1 MSAVVIPLTPRTH
14 YGATPED
21 WTHFSVMLG
30 LTADLLPV
38 VSNPQARIDPSS
50 TVVALGKVPTRYN
63 SHGRVVG
70 FAKWTERFASQAE
83 VERWS
88 RQPDYG
94 ICIQTREV
102 RAIDIDVADPVRS
115 AAIVQAIAD
124 TLGFTPPVRRRGT
137 SGKCLLAVR
146 VPGEYTKRTIH
157 VEGGM
162 VENLNEGQQFIA
174 AGTHPSGARY
184 AWDGGLPEDF
194 PTLTQ
199 AQYENLWHTLALTFA
214 IQDPTDT
221 RGTVRTEKIEH
232 AHQNDA
238 VARQLFDLGMVRSTH
253 ADGRLFI
260 QCPFEAEHTTPST
273 ERDTSTAYW
282 PAHTGGYVHGHFHCL
297 HAHCE
302 HRSDADFQRAIGYVP
317 ELEDFDALLDEA
329 TPVGSTPDAED
340 AADFEDIS
348 DHDDAPVDTMSTPP
362 VPEEKL
368 RFPVET
374 LEQFA
379 SHPPQP
385 WIIKG
390 VLPQAGL
397 AVVYGESASGKSFFC
412 LDMVMAIAQGQA
424 WRERKTR
431 KGRVVYVVAEG
442 AGGFR
447 NRVQAFANHHGI
459 GIADVPLGIINAAP
473 NLIERKDAVALAKS
487 VLKSG
492 GADVIVVDTL
502 SQTTPGANEN
512 SGEDMGKVLA
522 HCREI
527 HRVTGA
533 LVLLIHHSGKDSSK
547 GARGWSGLRA
557 AADVEI
563 EITRNE
569 SLRTAKVTKQK
580 DGEDGAHWNFV
591 LDTVT
596 LGMDEDDDLITS
608 CVVSYDVPQEAFTA
622 TRKEPNTDW
631 RRAALAVAQ
640 EFAQDQLSGI
650 EKEAVI
656 TECMRRPV
664 KPDIQERKRRYNF
677 RVAIEWL
684 AEEGYFTLGEDDCI
698 SFEAGL

>member
-1 MSAVVIPLTPRTH
+1 MPPRPH

-21 WTHFSVMLG
+21 WAHFGVMLG
-30 LTADLLPV
+30 LTTDLLPV
-38 VSNPQARIDPSS
+38 VSNPNATIDPDSK
-50 TVVALGKVPTRYN
+50 VVALGKVPTRYN
-63 SHGRVVG
+63 SGGRVVG
-70 FAKWTERFASQAE
+70 FAKWTERLTEQPE
-83 VERWS
+83 LDRWS

-94 ICIQTREV
+94 ICVQTREV
-102 RAIDIDVADPVRS
+102 RALDIDVADPQRS
-115 AAIVQAIAD
+115 AAIVAAITD
-124 TLGFTPPVRRRGT
+124 TLGFAPPIRRRGA
-137 SGKCLLAVR
+137 SGKCLIAVR
-146 VPGEYTKRTIH
+146 VPGEYVKRTIR
-157 VEGGM
+157 VDGGM
-162 VENLNEGQQFIA
+162 VENLNNGQQFIA
-174 AGTHPSGARY
+174 VGTHPSGVRY
-184 AWDGGLPEDF
+184 EWDGGLPEDF
-194 PTLTQ
+194 PTLTHE
-199 AQYENLWHTLALTFA
+199 QYEGLWQTLALTFA
-214 IQDPTDT
+214 IQDPSAA
-221 RGTVRTEKIEH
+221 RATVRHEKIAH
-232 AHQNDA
+232 AHQIDA
-238 VARQLFDLGMVRSTH
+238 VAKLLFELGRVRSTH

-260 QCPFEAEHTTPST
+260 QCPFENEHST
-273 ERDTSTAYW
+273 VSDERDTATAYW
-282 PAHTGGYVHGHFHCL
+282 PAHTGGYVNGHFHCL

-302 HRSDADFQRAIGYVP
+302 HRTDADFQRAIGYMP
-317 ELEDFDALLDEA
+317 ELEDFDALIEEA
-329 TPVGSTPDAED
+329 APASDAN
-340 AADFEDIS
+340 DFEDIS
-348 DHDDAPVDTMSTPP
+348 EGVDTDSTPP
-362 VPEEKL
+362 AQPEEKL

-397 AVVYGESASGKSFFC
+397 AVVYGESGSGKSFFC
-412 LDMVMAIAQGQA
+412 LDVVASIARGQA

-447 NRVQAFANHHGI
+447 NRVQAYATQHGVAL
-459 GIADVPLGIINAAP
+459 ADVPLGIIAGAP

-487 VLKSG
+487 VLASG

-502 SQTTPGANEN
+502 AQTTPGANEN
-512 SGEDMGKVLA
+512 SGEDMGQVLA

-533 LVLLIHHSGKDSSK
+533 LVLLVHHSGKDTSK

-580 DGEDGAHWNFV
+580 DGEDGVHWNFV

-608 CVVSYDVPQEAFTA
+608 CVVNYEVPQEAFAA
-622 TRKEPNTDW
+622 TKKEPTTRW
-631 RRAALAVAQ
+631 RKAALVVAQ

-650 EKEAVI
+650 EVEAIVA
-656 TECMRRPV
+656 ECLRRHGE
-664 KPDIQERKRRYNF
+664 DTIEERQRKYNYKR
-677 RVAIEWL
+677 AIGWL
-684 AEEGYFTLGEDDCI
+684 AENDYFTLVGDCV
-698 SFEAGL
+698 SFDAGL

>member
-1 MSAVVIPLTPRTH
+1 MSAVVIPMPPRTV

-21 WTHFSVMLG
+21 WAHFSVMLG

-38 VSNPQARIDPSS
+38 VSKPNAVIDPAS

-63 SHGRVVG
+63 GEGKVVG
-70 FAKWTERFASQAE
+70 FAKWTERLTTQGE
-83 VERWS
+83 VERWA

-102 RAIDIDVADPVRS
+102 RAIDIDVSDAQHS
-115 AAIVQAIAD
+115 AAIVQAITD
-124 TLGFTPPVRRRGT
+124 TLGFAPPVRRRAA
-137 SGKCLLAVR
+137 SGKCLVAVR
-146 VPGEYTKRTIH
+146 VPGEYVKRTIR
-157 VEGGM
+157 VDGGM
-162 VENLNEGQQFIA
+162 IENLANGQQFIA
-174 AGTHPSGARY
+174 VGTHTSGVRY
-184 AWDGGLPEDF
+184 EWDGGLPEDF
-194 PTLTQ
+194 PTLTHE
-199 AQYENLWHTLALTFA
+199 QYEALWQTLAITFA
-214 IQDPTDT
+214 VQDPTET
-221 RGTVRTEKIEH
+221 RATIRNEKIAH
-232 AHQNDA
+232 AHQNDE
-238 VARQLFDLGMVRSTH
+238 VARLLFELGRVRSTH

-260 QCPFEAEHTTPST
+260 QCPFENEHST
-273 ERDTSTAYW
+273 VGDERDTSTAYW

-302 HRSDADFQRAIGYVP
+302 HRSDTDFQRAIGHVP
-317 ELEDFDALLDEA
+317 ELEDFDALLEETAQVSND
-329 TPVGSTPDAED
+329 DAS
-340 AADFEDIS
+340 DFEDIS
-348 DHDDAPVDTMSTPP
+348 EGVDTGSTPP
-362 VPEEKL
+362 AAPEEKL

-412 LDMVMAIAQGQA
+412 LDMVMSIAQGHA
-424 WRERKTR
+424 WREHKTR

-447 NRVQAFANHHGI
+447 NRVQAYANHHGI
-459 GIADVPLGIINAAP
+459 RQADVPLGIINAAP

-487 VLKSG
+487 ILASG

-502 SQTTPGANEN
+502 AQTTPGANEN
-512 SGEDMGKVLA
+512 SGEDMGKVLS

-533 LVLLIHHSGKDSSK
+533 LILLIHHSGKDSSK

-563 EITRNE
+563 EITRHE
-569 SLRTAKVTKQK
+569 ALRTARVTKQK
-580 DGEDGAHWNFV
+580 DGEDGGHWNFV

-608 CVVSYDVPQEAFTA
+608 CVVNYEVPQEAYTA
-622 TRKEPNTDW
+622 TKKEPNTDW
-631 RRAALAVAQ
+631 RRTALLVVQ
-640 EFAQDQLSGI
+640 EFAQDQLTGI

-656 TECMRRPV
+656 EACLRRPV
-664 KPDIQERKRRYNF
+664 KTDIQERKRRYNF
-677 RVAIEWL
+677 KAAIEWL
-684 AEEGYFTLGEDDCI
+684 ADEGYFSLGEDDCI
-698 SFEAGL
+698 SVDSGL